1 MPAATQWTSKGWA
14 ISWSSNWLIRG
25 LVRGC
30 GDLYRLT
37 LDQLQGPGAD
47 GPEIVGEPLGQ
58 AFRRARTAAWCG
70 SFRCL
75 EHPACWLCG
84 GSRPVGRAISAPSR
98 PCGKA
103 TVGRTEPGVP
113 GVGPVIAKSVHDHLH
128 SEYGDKTIEDLK
140 GLGVSLESPRKEPAS
155 RALEGKTIVVT
166 GTLEK
171 YTRTEI
177 QDLIQQHG
185 GHPSSSVSKKT
196 DYVLAGKE
204 AGSKLDKAKDLGV
217 PILTEDELEAML
229 GG

>member
-1 MPAATQWTSKGWA
+1 MAGHF
-14 ISWSSNWLIRG
+14 SSIEALR
-25 LVRGC
+25 
-30 GDLYRLT
+30 
-37 LDQLQGPGAD
+37 
-47 GPEIVGEPLGQ
+47 
-58 AFRRARTAAWCG
+58 
-70 SFRCL
+70 
-75 EHPACWLCG
+75 
-84 GSRPVGRAISAPSR
+84 
-98 PCGKA
+98 KA
-103 TVGRTEPGVP
+103 TVEELSRVP

-128 SEYGDKTIEDLK
+128 SEYGAKTIEDLK